1 MKACSTADPLGAIPN
16 TPAPRPSSTQRSAA
30 LSISSHHSNS
40 SLAAHPNAA
49 AAGGTK
55 TGSLSTSLPKSTK
68 SGLDVAD
75 TLGSAPTTPPPKPLS
90 VQTESKKSTNDQL
103 FGAAPNKPPPR
114 PSSMQNNTAVAA
126 PPSSTGS
133 AAGTNASSNDSYL
146 TSAIK
151 ERNET
156 NKSSPNDDQEL
167 ALMLLKKREAEFT
180 EYKPLT

>member
-40 SLAAHPNAA
+40 SLAAHPNATSS
-49 AAGGTK
+49 AGGTK

-90 VQTESKKSTNDQL
+90 VQTESKKSTNDPL

-114 PSSMQNNTAVAA
+114 PSSMQNNTAPQA
-126 PPSSTGS
+126 GS
-133 AAGTNASSNDSYL
+133 AAGTNASNNDSYL